1 MTPKQKSIFEL
12 VSKYVA
18 SRGCEYL
25 EMDIDPWNYRP
36 YNGRNFGCGT
46 NEYEITQKLPFDISE
61 TIREYANE
69 NVSDVDEDEL
79 NSMNFRLYPN
89 TRTVTLSG
97 TYQSIVDGPES
108 ELEKHAEDDE
118 MLKGIMDDLENKG
131 LYPYGEVDF
140 SGGGDSGYIDDQIS
154 VHSGSKESLNL
165 HDFQELQNYLY
176 EMLMNYGGWENDE
189 GAFGSFT
196 IDTRRGT
203 ITLKFTWNEYQ
214 YEDVVFNEEKF

>member
-25 EMDIDPWNYRP
+25 EIDIDPWNYTP

-46 NEYEITQKLPFDISE
+46 DQYETTQKLPFDISE
-61 TIREYANE
+61 IISEYANE
-69 NVSDVDEDEL
+69 KASDVDQDEL

-97 TYQSIVDGPES
+97 VYQSIVDGPES
-108 ELEKHAEDDE
+108 ELEKHVEDDE
-118 MLKGIMDDLENKG
+118 MLKGIMADLENKG
-131 LYPYGEVDF
+131 LYPYGEVEF
-140 SGGGDSGYIDDQIS
+140 NGGGDSGYIDDQIS
-154 VHSGSKESLNL
+154 VHSGSKESLSLN
-165 HDFQELQNYLY
+165 DFQDLQNYLY

-189 GAFGSFT
+189 GSFGSFT
-196 IDTRRGT
+196 IDTRRGS
-203 ITLKFTWNEYQ
+203 ITLKFTWNEYH
-214 YEDVVFNEEKF
+214 YEDVVFDQEEF